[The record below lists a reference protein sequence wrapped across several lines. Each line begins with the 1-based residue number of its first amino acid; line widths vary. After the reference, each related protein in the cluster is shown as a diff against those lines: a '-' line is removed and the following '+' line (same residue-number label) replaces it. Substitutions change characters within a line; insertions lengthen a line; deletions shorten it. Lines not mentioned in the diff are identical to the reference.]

1 MFVKKSMLVS
11 VLLLCVLVL
20 VSGCQKEP
28 TWQELYDAGLQY
40 AEEEDYEQAIASF
53 EEAIALDSSRPEA
66 YGALADV
73 YLAMENLEK
82 ALAVLQQGAEATSD
96 ETLKARAEE
105 IAAQLIALSGP
116 QKPAFMVEYLGMT
129 VNEIASLWG
138 EDYIVMDDLYLGDK
152 KGIYYEDSRTKT
164 TFYFTDPFGKGVQ
177 TGEERINL
185 IETSDDGALA
195 DGFSNNVT
203 YGDLRVQQPGGNFY
217 EDPFEG
223 PAGCTY
229 QFSDKITVLYNW
241 DEGVDPE
248 TTPSS
253 WATLYMEG
261 LDSYDTQGSPNAQ
274 NSQNTQPDWKVL
286 YESELNQALRS
297 ASDPSLCRYYVYDIN
312 GDGTPELIEGLG
324 TCRADY
330 TFHVYTTKNGSLL
343 KVGEL
348 AGDQLGVFGE
358 QNTIFGYYAQMGYET
373 ILVYSMAND
382 SITETARYEKES
394 PNGYMNLTFLDSFA
408 LHDLSGLY
416 WAKNPS
422 AKNDASLLNEFSG
435 I

>member
-129 VNEIASLWG
+129 VNEIAALWG
-138 EDYIVMDDLYLGDK
+138 EDYTTTPDLYLGGE
-152 KGIYYEDSRTKT
+152 KGVHYADNRVPVI
-164 TFYFTDPFGKGVQ
+164 FYFYDPLNNGIK
-177 TGEERINL
+177 TGEEEINL
-185 IETSDDGALA
+185 IEISSDVEIAE
-195 DGFSNNVT
+195 GFSYALTHPELEDAHPEGSFSFFEESGTGAT
-203 YGDLRVQQPGGNFY
+203 YTCKYRDDISIIY
-217 EDPFEG
+217 EWEYG
-223 PAGCTY
+223 
-229 QFSDKITVLYNW
+229 S
-241 DEGVDPE
+241 DPE
-248 TTPSS
+248 TTSAPWVS
-253 WATLYMEG
+253 LYMEG
-261 LDSYDTQGSPNAQ
+261 LDTQEST
-274 NSQNTQPDWKVL
+274 QNTQISQPSWKAL

-416 WAKNPS
+416 WTKNS
-422 AKNDASLLNEFSG
+422 SSKNDVSLLNEFSG